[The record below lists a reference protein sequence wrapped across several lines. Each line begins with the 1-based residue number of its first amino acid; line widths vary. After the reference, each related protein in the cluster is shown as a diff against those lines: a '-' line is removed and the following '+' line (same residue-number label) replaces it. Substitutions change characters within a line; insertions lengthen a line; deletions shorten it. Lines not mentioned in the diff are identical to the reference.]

1 MSELSLVFIMA
12 AILIGTVALTG
23 LGLWLIFHA
32 RTGARYVALSNMA
45 VLQRRYKT
53 LSRTGGPYR
62 RVIYVGLSL
71 HKLRNVHSQNQVAD
85 LYNFIRKAL
94 LQAVGQQPDDLLANY
109 DGKNFVLLTQRD
121 DKAIQRMID
130 KLVSDIETHAAS
142 RGIVHMPQIHY
153 GCYTAKSSEVGF
165 YEEVSRA
172 KQAYKHAERTKTTLC
187 FWDFEMLHDETETED
202 LELQIRASI
211 ERDDFIL
218 EFQPFVDAHT
228 GAVIGGEVLTRLNLP
243 GCTLVQPARF
253 LRAVAGVGLHSRFD
267 YYVFEKCCAWASC
280 QRDVGGR
287 MRYLSCNFSR
297 YTIGQP
303 DFPQKIIDIADRAGV
318 DRHMMVIEMTE
329 EEQSMDTTRL
339 TNNLTALRD
348 AGFPI
353 FLDDFGC
360 GFTSLMD
367 LRAEPIDVV
376 KVDKSVLDNA
386 AEGKGQVIFRHIMA
400 LIRELGY
407 AILCEGVETAEQ
419 LDFVRSCGCDIVQG
433 YYFYRPLPADE
444 FQRLLS
450 AQGRVDITTPPTAQ
464 DGEQTE
470 E

>member
-1 MSELSLVFIMA
+1 MSALPLPVVVMLIILCA
-12 AILIGTVALTG
+12 AVLTG
-23 LGLWLIFHA
+23 LGLWLIFRPH
-32 RTGARYVALSNMA
+32 TGARYVALSNMA
-45 VLQRRYKT
+45 VLQRRYKA
-53 LSRTGGPYR
+53 LNRMGGPYR

-71 HKLRNVHSQNQVAD
+71 HKLRNVHSQNQVAE
-85 LYNFIRKAL
+85 LYDFIRRAL

-121 DKAIQRMID
+121 DKAIQRMTD
-130 KLVSDIETHAAS
+130 KLVADIERHAAS
-142 RGIVHMPQIHY
+142 VGIVRMPQMHY

-165 YEEVSRA
+165 YEAVSRA
-172 KQAYKHAERTKTTLC
+172 KQAYKHAEKIKTPLC

-202 LELQIRASI
+202 LELQIRAAI
-211 ERDDFIL
+211 ERDDFFL

-243 GCTLVQPARF
+243 GRTLVQPARF

-267 YYVFEKCCAWASC
+267 YYVFEKCCAWVSC
-280 QRDVGGR
+280 QRDMGGQ

-303 DFPQKIIDIADRAGV
+303 DFPQKIMDIADRAGV
-318 DRHMMVIEMTE
+318 DRHMMAIEMTE
-329 EEQSMDTTRL
+329 EEQSTDTTRL
-339 TNNLTALRD
+339 TDNLTALRD

-367 LRAEPIDVV
+367 LRAQPIDVV
-376 KVDKSVLDNA
+376 KVDKSILDNA

-400 LIRELGY
+400 LIRELGCV
-407 AILCEGVETAEQ
+407 ILCEGVETAEQ
-419 LDFVRSCGCDIVQG
+419 LDFVRGCGCDIVQG

-450 AQGRVDITTPPTAQ
+450 TQGRVDITTMPPAQ
-464 DGEQTE
+464 DGGQTKE
-470 E
+470 